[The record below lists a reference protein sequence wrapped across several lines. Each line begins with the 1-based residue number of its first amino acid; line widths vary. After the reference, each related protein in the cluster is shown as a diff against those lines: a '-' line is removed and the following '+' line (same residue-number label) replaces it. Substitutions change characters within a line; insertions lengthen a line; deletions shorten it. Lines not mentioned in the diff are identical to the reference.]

1 MHQPRSVRIEP
12 PSPPPTR
19 TPGGRGRGGRER
31 RGRCPEPSGADG
43 LAVPTAPTPHP
54 PARPPA
60 PPAASPSPPVLGSKQ
75 RLRGRGWGGERLV
88 SCIRHFATLPLCKR
102 RASRWRRGAGCEDCA
117 GSRGAGVDRRRPTG
131 RWEACFGVAETERPT
146 AAVTQ
151 SRRPSGALHG
161 SWNPAK
167 TLL

>member
-88 SCIRHFATLPLCKR
+88 SCIRHFASERPAGGAAEQAVRTVP
-102 RASRWRRGAGCEDCA
+102 GAGA
-117 GSRGAGVDRRRPTG
+117 QV
-131 RWEACFGVAETERPT
+131 WT
-146 AAVTQ
+146 AADPPAGGRLASGLQRQSAPRPLSHRAGGPRGRCTAPGTRQ
-151 SRRPSGALHG
+151 RLCSRR
-161 SWNPAK
+161 K
-167 TLL
+167 R

>member
-19 TPGGRGRGGRER
+19 TPGRRGRGGRER

-54 PARPPA
+54 PARPLLLPL
-60 PPAASPSPPVLGSKQ
+60 PPPPRQFWVQSSGS
-75 RLRGRGWGGERLV
+75 GGGGGGENA
-88 SCIRHFATLPLCKR
+88 SFPASATLPLCKR

-131 RWEACFGVAETERPT
+131 RWEACFRVAETERPT